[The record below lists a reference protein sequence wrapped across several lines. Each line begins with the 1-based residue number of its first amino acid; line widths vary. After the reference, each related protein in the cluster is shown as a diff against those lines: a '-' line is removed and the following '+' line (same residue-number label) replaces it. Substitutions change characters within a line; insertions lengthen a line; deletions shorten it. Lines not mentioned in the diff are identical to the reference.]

1 MFQSKLSIYGLCKAK
16 RIVIADESNIL
27 IENETLQ
34 GLEHLLYICFYFMSL
49 IKSPGEQ
56 HDLVNNIKCSSEIR
70 KIYQFITTH
79 NFVYVVFM
87 AC

>member
-1 MFQSKLSIYGLCKAK
+1 ML
-16 RIVIADESNIL
+16 
-27 IENETLQ
+27 
-34 GLEHLLYICFYFMSL
+34 L

-56 HDLVNNIKCSSEIR
+56 HDLVDNIKCSSEI

-87 AC
+87 VC